1 MRTLPHESHPDLI
14 APAPGLAFE
23 AGLDEDE
30 TKVWPDALPQ
40 DPPPVDDDPPVAAA
54 RRRTRSAPRN
64 VGPVRESAS
73 EPLQIYLKQMART
86 PLLCPEAELRICA
99 RIDAARSRFGAA
111 LFASPAAVRE
121 ALELLDAVLSGSASW
136 GRTLRLATPGEAES
150 AERLAEL
157 ARKVEPVRGH
167 LDAFARRGRNRSASE
182 EDLRSRWLAVLGRIP
197 FLPEKL
203 KAILEELE
211 SLSERIAADGAGS
224 DPSIARRIAESPEVF
239 RSRVVDARR
248 HYQEYARALG
258 ELSGANLRLVVSI
271 AKKYRRRGLSFL
283 DLIQEGNIGLMKAAE
298 RFDAGLGFRF
308 STYAT
313 WWIRQSVS
321 RALAE
326 QSRTVRIPVHLVV
339 AGAQL
344 KQVAKTLAQ
353 QFHRDA
359 SSEEIA
365 RYGKLPIR
373 HARDLL
379 GLARSTVS
387 LDRPIG
393 DDGEAP
399 LSQMLRDQT
408 APCPVEGASGSL
420 LRERIESVLDQLTP
434 REREVVRARYGLEGG
449 RVLTLEELG
458 EKYGVSRERIRQI
471 EGLAM
476 RKLQHPKRARELLD
490 FLGP

>member
-1 MRTLPHESHPDLI
+1 MRTLSDESFPDLI
-14 APAPGLAFE
+14 APPPGLAFE
-23 AGLDEDE
+23 AGLEE
-30 TKVWPDALPQ
+30 EESKAWPDALPQ
-40 DPPPVDDDPPVAAA
+40 DPPPVDDEPAVAETP
-54 RRRTRSAPRN
+54 RRTRPAPRKA
-64 VGPVRESAS
+64 GPVRESS
-73 EPLQIYLKQMART
+73 FEPLQIYLKQMART
-86 PLLCPEAELRICA
+86 PLLGPEAELRICA

-111 LFASPAAVRE
+111 LFASPAAARE
-121 ALELLDAVLSGSASW
+121 ALEILDGVLSGAASW
-136 GRTLRLATPGEAES
+136 GRTLRMGTPDEAES

-157 ARKVEPVRGH
+157 ARRVEPVRGH
-167 LDAFARRGRNRSASE
+167 LDAFARRARTRSGSE
-182 EDLRSRWLAVLGRIP
+182 EELRSRWLDVLARIP

-203 KAILEELE
+203 KAILEAIE
-211 SLSERIAADGAGS
+211 SLSERIVAREADT

-239 RSRVVDARR
+239 RARVAEARR
-248 HYQEYARALG
+248 LYQEYARALG
-258 ELSGANLRLVVSI
+258 ELSSANLRLVVSI
-271 AKKYRRRGLSFL
+271 AKKYRNRGLSFL

-373 HARDLL
+373 HARDLM
-379 GLARSTVS
+379 GLARATVS

-420 LRERIESVLDQLTP
+420 LRERIEIVLDQLTP

-458 EKYGVSRERIRQI
+458 EKFGVSRERIRQI

-490 FLGP
+490 FVGP